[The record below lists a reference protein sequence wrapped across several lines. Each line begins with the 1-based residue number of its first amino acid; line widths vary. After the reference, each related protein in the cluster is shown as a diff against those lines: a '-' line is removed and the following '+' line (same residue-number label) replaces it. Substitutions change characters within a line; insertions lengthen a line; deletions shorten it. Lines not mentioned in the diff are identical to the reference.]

1 VIKVEIKDILDE
13 KMMVF
18 DLKATTK
25 EEVLKE
31 LVSILKKNGVIDDE
45 EGFLNIVKRR
55 EEEFSTGIGYGIAIP
70 HGKSDLVKKPS
81 VVFGKSKKGVDYNSM
96 DGKPAYIF
104 FLIAVPENSDDL
116 HLKVLAELSRSL
128 MHEEVRKM
136 LEKASTPED
145 VIKSFTNQA
154 GGR

>member
-1 VIKVEIKDILDE
+1 VIKMEIKDILDE

-45 EGFLNIVKRR
+45 EGFLNIVKKR

-154 GGR
+154 RRR

>member
-1 VIKVEIKDILDE
+1 MEIKDILDE

-25 EEVLKE
+25 EKVLKE
-31 LVSILKKNGVIDDE
+31 LVGILKKNGVIDDE
-45 EGFLNIVKRR
+45 EGFLNIVKKR

-154 GGR
+154 RRR

>member
-1 VIKVEIKDILDE
+1 MEIKDILDE

-45 EGFLNIVKRR
+45 EGFLNIVKKR

-81 VVFGKSKKGVDYNSM
+81 VVFGKSEKGVDYNSM

-154 GGR
+154 RRR

>member
-1 VIKVEIKDILDE
+1 MEIKDILDE

-45 EGFLNIVKRR
+45 EGFLNIVKKR

-154 GGR
+154 RRR

>member
-1 VIKVEIKDILDE
+1 MEIKDILDE

-145 VIKSFTNQA
+145 VVKSFTNQA
-154 GGR
+154 RRR

>member
-1 VIKVEIKDILDE
+1 MEIKDILDE
-13 KMMVF
+13 KMVVF

-45 EGFLNIVKRR
+45 EGFLNIVKKR

-154 GGR
+154 RRR

>member
-1 VIKVEIKDILDE
+1 MEIKDILDE

-45 EGFLNIVKRR
+45 EGFLNIVKKR

-96 DGKPAYIF
+96 DGKSAYIF

-154 GGR
+154 RRR